1 METKGNKDKQIE
13 VVPGLP
19 PISSEQY
26 KKISKYTWQ
35 EVNPVT
41 FRDSETWPILKD
53 ILLYHPNPIVRHEA
67 SYIIGDFNI
76 HDLVPALI
84 ESVKYDPSIVAKHES
99 AEALGFIKGD
109 AAVSA
114 YNFLNTLLKD
124 KNRTIF
130 SDPLIYHEDV
140 IVTAKEA
147 AKLLEKEV
155 KN

>member
-1 METKGNKDKQIE
+1 MEKQIE
-13 VVPGLP
+13 VVKGLP

-35 EVNPVT
+35 EVNPLT

-84 ESVKYDPSIVAKHES
+84 DSVKYDPSVVAKHES

-109 AAVSA
+109 AAAQA
-114 YNFLNTLLKD
+114 YNFIKTLLNDKD
-124 KNRTIF
+124 KSIF
-130 SDPLIYHEDV
+130 TDPLVYHEDV

-147 AKLLEKEV
+147 FKLLEKEV
-155 KN
+155 KS